1 MKRLVSVSLC
11 LAFAAFCAAEDTR
24 ARLEA
29 FLPASTAAE
38 LAAKGYLQKSQYK
51 EPGAGLS
58 LAPSLL
64 LAQEA
69 AGFWEGQPPVFLSE
83 SLYLYRK
90 PAALQCLPGGDI
102 RRISELL
109 RSLSALEGI
118 QYYSASRKKMHT
130 LYQKSYAVQNS
141 AARIRIADPVSG
153 SADGKIIWAVQKDT
167 TFGEFLYRYGYRQ
180 TETAVAFYSSNADP
194 MTLSFIK
201 LIDPGKLRISLVVQD
216 MGDSLLIYS
225 ITRADFANVPGIE
238 GKLTASFSNRV
249 DAIYKW
255 FIGKY
260 EQK

>member
-11 LAFAAFCAAEDTR
+11 LAFAFFCAAEDIRT
-24 ARLEA
+24 RLEA
-29 FLPASTAAE
+29 YLPAATASE
-38 LAAKGYLQKSQYK
+38 LAAKGYVQKSRYR
-51 EPGAGLS
+51 EPGTGLA
-58 LAPSLL
+58 LAPSLS

-69 AGFWEGQPPVFLSE
+69 SGYWEGQPAAFLSE

-90 PAALQCLPGGDI
+90 PAARQCAPGGEI
-102 RRISELL
+102 QKISQLL

-130 LYQKSYAVQNS
+130 LYEKSYAVQS
-141 AARIRIADPVSG
+141 ASARIRIADPVSG
-153 SADGKIIWAVQKDT
+153 SADGKVIWAVQKDT

-180 TETAVAFYSSNADP
+180 TDSSVAFFSSNADA

-216 MGDSLLIYS
+216 MGDSLLFYS

-260 EQK
+260 EAE